1 MDLNISSPYQPSTNN
16 LITGI
21 LPTLNVLRVSLV
33 KIFIT
38 CCILFL
44 GTAITVSLFSS
55 RFINNKV
62 TKFVVQHCQGLW
74 KTKFYVN
81 ENLRGTFI
89 VWNQLWPIIFYI
101 WWIHMTNS
109 KHIFEWKMITY
120 DIKRWVSNLKP
131 CDFACPNSPHC
142 IIDNLTSFFR

>member
-62 TKFVVQHCQGLW
+62 TKFVVQQRQGL
-74 KTKFYVN
+74 
-81 ENLRGTFI
+81 
-89 VWNQLWPIIFYI
+89 
-101 WWIHMTNS
+101 
-109 KHIFEWKMITY
+109 
-120 DIKRWVSNLKP
+120 
-131 CDFACPNSPHC
+131 
-142 IIDNLTSFFR
+142 